1 MYPNS
6 AIGASASAASS
17 MANKSSLRF
26 CSGFVQV
33 WFRFGSGFVFIKP
46 GALRGHFLPII
57 AYLVLSSSDFDPV
70 GVTIAA

>member
-6 AIGASASAASS
+6 AIGAQLQLP
-17 MANKSSLRF
+17 LRWPI
-26 CSGFVQV
+26 SRRYGFVTV
-33 WFRFGSGFVFIKP
+33 LFRFGSGFVFIKP